1 MKQNSGSW
9 LKALGCLA
17 IVSLFSA
24 CGGGGANID
33 PPVVQSTQ
41 VTLNPA
47 SLNFGS
53 ITVGGH
59 LSENLTLSNS
69 GTASVTISGANVNG
83 HSFSI
88 GGLALPLTITAGQ
101 SANFSASFAPTAA
114 GSASGTLSVVSNASN
129 SPTTVS
135 LSGTGASLQIAVNP
149 ASLNLGEV
157 TVGSSGAQTVTLK
170 NTGTSSVTV
179 SKASVSGAEFAMNGL
194 SLPANLPPGQTA
206 NFGVTFAPKATG
218 FVAGSISLVS
228 DASNSPA
235 TVSLSGTG
243 VAPQLAVNP
252 SSINF
257 GNVALG
263 GNSSQ
268 TLTLINSGT
277 TGVTISQASVL
288 GSGFALGRLSLPMN
302 LGAGQSAGLNVT
314 FSPQTAGNAAGT
326 ISVISNASNSPLA
339 IPLSGQGGTVQLSVS
354 PASISFGN
362 VKVGANGSQT
372 VTLTNTGT
380 SSVTVTQG
388 TATGAGFSVSGLS
401 VPLTL
406 AAGQSLSFNVTFA
419 PTQAGNATGS
429 VSVLSNASNSPTILP
444 LAGTG
449 ITLQISANP
458 TSLNLG
464 NVTVGSKS
472 TAAVML
478 TNTGTANV
486 TISQASVSGTGFS
499 MSGLSLPT
507 TLSAGQNTSFN
518 ATFSPT
524 TAGRAAGNISVIS
537 TASNSPLAIPLSG
550 AAVTLALTASPASV
564 SFGNVTV
571 GNNSSQVI
579 TLKNAGTGS
588 VTVTQATVS
597 GTGFNISGLALPL
610 NLAAGQSANFNAVF
624 GPAAAGIS
632 TGSISVVSTAPNSP
646 LAISL
651 LGTGVT
657 MLLNSSPASLSFGNV
672 TVGQNNTLPV
682 VLTNTSSASIQI
694 SQASVIGAG
703 FSISGL
709 SLPQTLGAGQ
719 NTGFN
724 VTFTPTAA
732 GNASGSVSVVS
743 NATNSPVAE
752 PLSGTGVNAH
762 TVSLSWSASTS
773 QNVTGYNV
781 YRSTVANG
789 PYTQINS
796 SLVTGT
802 AYTDTTVQ
810 AGQTYYYVTTAV
822 NSQQVQSPYSTQ
834 AQATVSFP

>member
-218 FVAGSISLVS
+218 IVAGSISLVS